1 VSRRRDNPLPADLER
16 LVRLV
21 EDIAYYRT
29 ISDDGGLDQADA
41 GLGQAA
47 WVELHLALREMPERL
62 GDYTVIYKAE

>member
-1 VSRRRDNPLPADLER
+1 VSRRRANPLPFADLER

-29 ISDDGGLDQADA
+29 VADDG

-47 WVELHLALREMPERL
+47 WAELHLALREMPERL
-62 GDYTVIYKAE
+62 GDYAVIYYKAE